1 MDSSMKELIDTC
13 VDRLIEEFESWNNWL
28 EPDYKMYPCP
38 DKQKVKF
45 AFDEVFFNLG
55 IKNENDQ
62 KVVVEKAMDIY
73 GEHENFN
80 FYGPNPLDEFSSEN
94 IEEQQITVNCV
105 RSYIEAF
112 PSLNSD
118 GTQRL
123 LSALEQDLEFM
134 ETVSHY
140 LSNFY
145 INGKYKIG
153 ADSRKK
159 ELVDFCLQFAPQK
172 AKVYS
177 ALERL
182 WATIYQEDSNGK
194 GDKFKS
200 AYSRAKNAKGTS
212 KFTLKKDV
220 SRYSE

>member
-1 MDSSMKELIDTC
+1 MNSSLESLIDTYI
-13 VDRLIEEFESWNNWL
+13 DRLIKGFESWNEWL

-38 DKQKVKF
+38 DKQKVKI
-45 AFDEVFFNLG
+45 AFDEVFVDLG
-55 IKNENDQ
+55 INNENDQ
-62 KVVVEKAMDIY
+62 KVVVEKIMDIY
-73 GEHENFN
+73 GEHDNFD
-80 FYGPNPLDEFSSEN
+80 FYGPNPLEEFSSER
-94 IEEQQITVNCV
+94 IEEQQAAIDCV

-112 PSLNSD
+112 PSLN
-118 GTQRL
+118 GVHTQKL

-134 ETVSHY
+134 ETISQY

-145 INGKYKIG
+145 TNGNYKIG

-159 ELVDFCLQFAPQK
+159 ELIDFCLQFKPKK

-177 ALERL
+177 VLEHL
-182 WATIYQEDSNGK
+182 WATVYQEDSNGK

-200 AYSRAKNAKGTS
+200 AYSRAKNAKEAPQ
-212 KFTLKKDV
+212 FTLKKDI